1 MRRHASH
8 KVRFRASS
16 GAGFTL
22 IELLIVLGLMT
33 AMVTIAVI
41 VVVSNSITQA
51 RIAAT
56 KATLL
61 KIDGLLQQRL
71 EAFRMFM
78 ETPHGRARLQS
89 KLSAKQ
95 QELQTLGISNP
106 PSRFVELLVYKDL
119 FKAAFPQTADDNLTA
134 LPGNAANA
142 AESAELLYWMLTQAD
157 VFGVPP
163 VDDSE
168 FSASEVGDTDGDD
181 RKEFVDAWGQP
192 LRFYRWPTRLIR
204 PDGPGTAINR
214 PLASLLIAGLPS
226 PPTQT
231 GDVDPLAFD
240 PDDRIGLYN
249 NQLTPQQY
257 ENLVHTPDTYHVPL
271 VVSAGPD
278 KDLGLAEPH
287 DKSSGGY
294 WARPTSQ
301 AMSDPLNSA
310 LNDNLTNRQKHK

>member
-1 MRRHASH
+1 MRRLTSYRVISPGCSR
-8 KVRFRASS
+8 K
-16 GAGFTL
+16 GFTL
-22 IELLIVLGLMT
+22 IELLIVIGLMT
-33 AMVTIAVI
+33 MMVSIAVI

-71 EAFRMFM
+71 EAFRMHM
-78 ETPHGRARLQS
+78 ETPTGRAQIQS
-89 KLSAKQ
+89 KLQAKQ
-95 QELQTLGISNP
+95 QFLQNSGISNP
-106 PSRFVELLVYKDL
+106 PPRLVELLVYKDL
-119 FKAAFPQTADDNLTA
+119 FKAAFPQTDEDNSAA
-134 LPGNAANA
+134 LPGNVVNA

-157 VFGVPP
+157 IYGVPP

-168 FSASEVGDTDGDD
+168 FSASEVGDTDGDE

-214 PLASLLIAGLPS
+214 PLAALLIAGLPS
-226 PPTQT
+226 LPTQPS
-231 GDVDPLAFD
+231 DVDPLTLD
-240 PDDRIGLYN
+240 PDDPVGLHYN
-249 NQLTPQQY
+249 QVPPPQY
-257 ENLVHTPDTYHVPL
+257 ESWVHTPDTYHVPL

-278 KDLGLAEPH
+278 KDLGLEEPH

-301 AMSDPLNSA
+301 TLQDPLNSA
-310 LNDNLTNRQKHK
+310 LNDNLTNRQKQR